1 MQIIINGTAYRI
13 DDTFLISFQKWKT
26 GGSIRSKEIRA
37 KFIARLRTSPPKYQP
52 NRLAS
57 VRARDRI
64 VAGALDVRTLFSSLL
79 AERQLSGCF
88 ERGRGEDCAIAD
100 VKELIA
106 YKVQI
111 SAGRRDD
118 R

>member
-1 MQIIINGTAYRI
+1 
-13 DDTFLISFQKWKT
+13 
-26 GGSIRSKEIRA
+26 
-37 KFIARLRTSPPKYQP
+37 
-52 NRLAS
+52 
-57 VRARDRI
+57 
-64 VAGALDVRTLFSSLL
+64 VRTLFSSLL